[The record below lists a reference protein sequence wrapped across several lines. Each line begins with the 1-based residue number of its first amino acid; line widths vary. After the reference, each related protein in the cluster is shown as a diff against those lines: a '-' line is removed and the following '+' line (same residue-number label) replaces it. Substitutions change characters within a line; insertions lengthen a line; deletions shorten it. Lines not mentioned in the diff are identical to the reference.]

1 MKRQIIQIKNNIPRG
16 ESSLKAGTVKKV
28 TKDTTTLP
36 TLNKGLSRSASGPVI
51 RGKLVRGNNF
61 DG

>member
-1 MKRQIIQIKNNIPRG
+1 LKRQIIQIKNNIPRPD
-16 ESSLKAGTVKKV
+16 SSFKAGTVKKA

-51 RGKLVRGNNF
+51 KGKLARGNNF